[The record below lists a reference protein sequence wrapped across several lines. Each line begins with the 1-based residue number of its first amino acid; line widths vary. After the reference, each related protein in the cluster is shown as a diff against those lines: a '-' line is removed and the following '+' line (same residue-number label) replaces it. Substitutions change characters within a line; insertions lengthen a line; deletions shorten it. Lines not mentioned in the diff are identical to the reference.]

1 MYYFF
6 IHHAVLFFF
15 YYTGLFLFISPSFP
29 FLFCI
34 SFPVYIILFVCF
46 VFLTNTH
53 HFSLH
58 FAILFLYFLFF
69 HYTGSF
75 LSISLCYFFPSSS
88 ILSLRHHFHFVIII
102 SFTSSSSFLSLRHHH
117 FHFVIIIFTLSS
129 SFSLCHH
136 LFHFVI

>member
-6 IHHAVLFFF
+6 THHAILFSF
-15 YYTGLFLFISPSFP
+15 YYTGLFLSISPSFP

-34 SFPVYIILFVCF
+34 SFLVCIILFVCF

-58 FAILFLYFLFF
+58 FTILFLYFLFF

-75 LSISLCYFFPSSS
+75 LSISLLFLSIIINFITSSSS
-88 ILSLRHHFHFVIII
+88 I
-102 SFTSSSSFLSLRHHH
+102 FTLSSSFLSFRHHH
-117 FHFVIIIFTLSS
+117 FHFVIII
-129 SFSLCHH
+129 H
-136 LFHFVI
+136 